1 MDERRE
7 NLIILLTLMLAL
19 SIGLTFTTALS
30 LALNFR
36 LINLIE
42 QEHDQKTT
50 NTNRP
55 RNTDY
60 P

>member
-7 NLIILLTLMLAL
+7 NLIILLTLMLVL

-36 LINLIE
+36 LLNLME
-42 QEHDQKTT
+42 QEHDQKTAD
-50 NTNRP
+50 TNRP
-55 RNTDY
+55 RDSNN

>member
-7 NLIILLTLMLAL
+7 NLIILLTLMLIL

-36 LINLIE
+36 LLNLIE
-42 QEHDQKTT
+42 QENDQKTT
-50 NTNRP
+50 NTDRT
-55 RNTDY
+55 RNTNY

>member
-7 NLIILLTLMLAL
+7 NLIILLTLMLTL

-36 LINLIE
+36 LLNLME
-42 QEHDQKTT
+42 QEHDQKITDT
-50 NTNRP
+50 NGT
-55 RNTDY
+55 RNTDN

>member
-7 NLIILLTLMLAL
+7 NLIILLTLMLTL

-36 LINLIE
+36 LLNLVE
-42 QEHDQKTT
+42 QEHDQKTQ
-50 NTNRP
+50 NTNGTG
-55 RNTDY
+55 NTDNL
-60 P
+60 